1 MRRALEFAG
10 PRVSHGRVSRKLPRH
25 RWVKGLHERR
35 YVSDEEFRLFIVKP
49 EMQLTEIPMS
59 TRLFLGLKNACGK
72 ETLCECAEALSED
85 TLRGNGIGPVTIAE
99 FKRLCYKAHI
109 LGA

>member
-1 MRRALEFAG
+1 
-10 PRVSHGRVSRKLPRH
+10 
-25 RWVKGLHERR
+25 
-35 YVSDEEFRLFIVKP
+35 LFIVKP

-109 LGA
+109 PWPRRNMARPRPRCWRSCRPWPAAAIL